1 MRDQAGPGRR
11 HSSGSEISRNLLG
24 CRFCSYCL
32 QLHPNHLCAITTGIR
47 VMEWT
52 TFSGLRREFGLSRST
67 SGRLIAAKL
76 ITAKRLGRRMLIN
89 VPSVREFLH
98 HLPDPE
104 LALDARAVRLHKKFG
119 VNRTQIAS
127 TGDVQTQEAQTAA

>member
-1 MRDQAGPGRR
+1 
-11 HSSGSEISRNLLG
+11 
-24 CRFCSYCL
+24 
-32 QLHPNHLCAITTGIR
+32 
-47 VMEWT
+47 MEWT

-76 ITAKRLGRRMLIN
+76 ITAKRLGRKVLIY

-104 LALDARAVRLHKKFG
+104 IALDARAVRLHKKFG
-119 VNRTQIAS
+119 SGRTHIAA